1 MKNSFLL
8 IIYLF
13 INHSILAQS
22 QVLFEPLQSKI
33 DSILIAKNIPGA
45 QLAIVS
51 KDSVIWKHNFGYS
64 DLENKTPVNDHTM
77 FRIGSVTKSFIA
89 LAALTLVEEG
99 KLKLSDKVKQLA
111 PEIPYRN
118 KWSKTH
124 PVQIVHLLEHTAGFD
139 DMHLVEYA
147 TQGPDWTTLQ
157 GLQFHPDSR
166 TSRWKPGMH
175 MSYCNGGP
183 PMTAFI
189 IEKITGE
196 TIEDYV
202 QEKIMQ
208 PIGMKHTSFLLTD
221 YVQQHLAKGYFGED
235 NQEAKYWH
243 IIDRSAGSINSTVT
257 EMANY
262 IQLYLNRGKTDST
275 RLLQATTIDRM
286 EIAKSTLAGK
296 TGEDEGYGLHIFSWD
311 FKGVRM
317 HGHTGGMNG
326 YLTDF
331 TYIPEKN
338 IGFILLINKN
348 GAGFR
353 DLRIAIRN
361 YLVDRNNTWQE
372 PEAKAVGFDKNI
384 LGYYRSATTRNQI
397 ARFMDWPTNV
407 VQIKERGGK
416 VFIKNLFGKER
427 ALHIESEK
435 VFRNYSDNGDSS
447 PLLLLKDDD
456 GQTILQ
462 KPLGGNNY
470 YKTSGFAAWGI
481 ILLGGLAMFFMISS
495 ILVSLVWLVMW
506 MFGKSIRFKRARVF
520 PFLAVLSFS
529 AFLMFFAIAQIR
541 GDVIE
546 NLGTA
551 SIWSM
556 GIFVTSVL
564 FGIFSLIS
572 LIIGFQS
579 FNHSM
584 HRAARIY
591 FFLASL
597 SCVLVAGYLMYWG
610 IIGVRTWVY

>member
-8 IIYLF
+8 SFFLLIT
-13 INHSILAQS
+13 NSILTQS
-22 QVLFEPLQSKI
+22 QTSFESLKLEI
-33 DSILIAKNIPGA
+33 DSIMETKNIPGA

-64 DLENKTPVNDHTM
+64 DLENKTLVNDHTM

-89 LAALTLVEEG
+89 LTAMTLVEEG
-99 KLKLSDKVKQLA
+99 KLKLSDNVKQLA

-139 DMHLVEYA
+139 DMHMVEYA
-147 TQGPDWTTLQ
+147 TQGKDWTTLQ

-183 PMTAFI
+183 PMTAFV

-202 QEKIMQ
+202 QEKIFI
-208 PIGMKHTSFLLTD
+208 PLGMKHTSFLLTD
-221 YVQQHLAKGYFGED
+221 YVQQYLAKGYYGDD
-235 NQEAKYWH
+235 NTEAKYWH

-257 EMANY
+257 EMAKY
-262 IQLYLNRGKTDST
+262 VQLYLNRGNIDST
-275 RLLQATTIDRM
+275 RILQPSSIDRM

-296 TGEDEGYGLHIFSWD
+296 TGEDEGYGLHISSWD

-317 HGHTGGMNG
+317 SGHTGGMNG

-338 IGFILLINKN
+338 IGFILFINKN

-353 DLRIAIRN
+353 DLRMAIRN
-361 YLVDRNNTWQE
+361 HLVDKNSTWQE
-372 PEAKAVGFDKNI
+372 PEAKAGDFDKNV
-384 LGYYRSATTRNQI
+384 LGYYRTATTRNQMI
-397 ARFMDWPTNV
+397 RLFDWLGNV
-407 VQIKERGGK
+407 IQIKEKDGK
-416 VFIKNLFGKER
+416 LFKKELIG
-427 ALHIESEK
+427 AESPLHIESEK
-435 VFRNYSDNGDSS
+435 VFRVYEENGSSS

-462 KPLGGNNY
+462 KTLGGENF
-470 YKTSGFAAWGI
+470 YKTSSFMVWGV
-481 ILLGGLAMFFMISS
+481 ILLAALSVFFIMSS
-495 ILVSLVWLVMW
+495 ILVSLVWIVMW
-506 MFGKSIRFKRARVF
+506 LFGKSIRYKRARVF
-520 PFLAVLSFS
+520 PFLASLSLIALF
-529 AFLMFFAIAQIR
+529 AFLILGQLK
-541 GDVIE
+541 GDVLE

-551 SIWSM
+551 SFYSM
-556 GIFVTSVL
+556 GIFISSTC
-564 FGIFSLIS
+564 FGVFSLIS
-572 LIIGFQS
+572 LITGIQS
-579 FNHSM
+579 FKHSM
-584 HRAARIY
+584 HRTARVY
-591 FFLASL
+591 FFLTSL
-597 SCVLVAGYLMYWG
+597 SCFLAASYFMYWG
-610 IIGVRTWVY
+610 MIGIRTWVY